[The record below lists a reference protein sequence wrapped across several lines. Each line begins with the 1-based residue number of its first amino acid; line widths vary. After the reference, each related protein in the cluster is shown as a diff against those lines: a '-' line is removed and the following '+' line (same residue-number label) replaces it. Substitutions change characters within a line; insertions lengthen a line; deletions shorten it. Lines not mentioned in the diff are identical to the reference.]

1 MRATRIGVAATLAII
16 MSSCGAD
23 GTPETTPTPSSDT
36 ADSDEPSMNT
46 PPSSEP
52 ETGPTPSPEPQGPIV
67 AVTISGDRVDWP
79 GDRVPA
85 KVGEPVTLSITSD
98 STGERA
104 EERRVG
110 KEWVSTGESR
120 WWQA

>member
-1 MRATRIGVAATLAII
+1 MRATMIGVAATLAII

-52 ETGPTPSPEPQGPIV
+52 ETGRTPSPEQQGPIV
-67 AVTISGDRVDWP
+67 AVTISGDRVDRSA
-79 GDRVPA
+79 DN
-85 KVGEPVTLSITSD
+85 TSELQ
-98 STGERA
+98 SLMRIPKA
-104 EERRVG
+104 VLYL
-110 KEWVSTGESR
+110 KKKK
-120 WWQA
+120 